1 MKPLNDQYS
10 ALRVTLESA
19 IRTPYVLAVAGAT
32 AEDGS
37 GVIACN
43 LARSFAESGYKTVVV
58 DPYGSTL
65 LSSQLDLKV
74 PPTGE
79 MASMAGSASNGT
91 IKNLFAVV
99 VARSGAHASISRSR
113 MRAAVAELRMK
124 FDVIIVDAGV
134 IPGSAVALQFA
145 GACDGVILG
154 FRFGRKPLAADR
166 ELTARL
172 SSVGA
177 SVLGVI
183 AMGTG
188 TERRPEPAQYQPLE
202 AAASHAP
209 QYGKA
214 DAVPAPSIGFATKE
228 AVAG

>member
-1 MKPLNDQYS
+1 MNQLNDQYS
-10 ALRVTLESA
+10 TLRVALESVLA
-19 IRTPYVLAVAGAT
+19 TPYVLAIAGAT
-32 AEDGS
+32 SEDGS

-43 LARSFAESGYKTVVV
+43 LARSFADAGYKTVVV

-65 LSSQLDLKV
+65 FSSQLGLKV
-74 PPTGE
+74 PATGE
-79 MASMAGSASNGT
+79 MGSMAAGATNGT
-91 IKNLFAVV
+91 IKNLSAVV
-99 VARSGAHASISRSR
+99 VSGSGAHASISRTR
-113 MRAAVAELRMK
+113 MRTAVGELRTK
-124 FDVIIVDAGV
+124 FDIVIVDAGV

-154 FRFGRKPLAADR
+154 FRFGRKPVAADR

-183 AMGTG
+183 AIGTG

-202 AAASHAP
+202 TTAARARQSVTT
-209 QYGKA
+209 
-214 DAVPAPSIGFATKE
+214 DEVLVPSMSFATKE
-228 AVAG
+228 VVAG